1 MGNHLKDVPNTKNRP
16 RYFRK
21 RSGKTRQ
28 LPFLSPRQVIET
40 GHVGT
45 GPAAAGLA
53 PDGTP
58 PGPPHHQVLE
68 GVGEVRGE
76 HGQFLGLQLLGLL
89 DLVDDLLLS
98 LVTDT
103 RRRLLDT
110 GDGLAKFTAS
120 ISKVGRASLSPVISS
135 CMKSYSSS
143 WRILDCLRLIRLTAH
158 PVRLPSPSISM
169 ACLSLRA

>member
-1 MGNHLKDVPNTKNRP
+1 MVKYDYIKSWQAEGVGTKNRF

-28 LPFLSPRQVIET
+28 LPFLSPRQVIES

-58 PGPPHHQVLE
+58 PGSPHHQVLE

-89 DLVDDLLLS
+89 DLD
-98 LVTDT
+98 
-103 RRRLLDT
+103 R
-110 GDGLAKFTAS
+110 
-120 ISKVGRASLSPVISS
+120 
-135 CMKSYSSS
+135 KS
-143 WRILDCLRLIRLTAH
+143 
-158 PVRLPSPSISM
+158 VV
-169 ACLSLRA
+169 

>member
-1 MGNHLKDVPNTKNRP
+1 MQTPVKNSFRRPRRSEAERQLPEGQMVKYDYIKSWQAEGVGTKNRF

-28 LPFLSPRQVIET
+28 LPFLSPRQVIES

-58 PGPPHHQVLE
+58 PGSPHHQILE

-76 HGQFLGLQLLGLL
+76 HGQFLGL
-89 DLVDDLLLS
+89 
-98 LVTDT
+98 
-103 RRRLLDT
+103 
-110 GDGLAKFTAS
+110 
-120 ISKVGRASLSPVISS
+120 
-135 CMKSYSSS
+135 
-143 WRILDCLRLIRLTAH
+143 
-158 PVRLPSPSISM
+158 
-169 ACLSLRA
+169 